1 MRSICPACR
10 SSIDSL
16 STRCPYCTSYLV
28 RRRIPIVGDL
38 AGLIGGV
45 IAIARSLIP
54 AILIGGLSAAVTG
67 VELIGYVVAYTTMIV
82 SVLIAAIV
90 GYLVG
95 STQFRER

>member
-1 MRSICPACR
+1 M
-10 SSIDSL
+10 
-16 STRCPYCTSYLV
+16 
-28 RRRIPIVGDL
+28 
-38 AGLIGGV
+38 